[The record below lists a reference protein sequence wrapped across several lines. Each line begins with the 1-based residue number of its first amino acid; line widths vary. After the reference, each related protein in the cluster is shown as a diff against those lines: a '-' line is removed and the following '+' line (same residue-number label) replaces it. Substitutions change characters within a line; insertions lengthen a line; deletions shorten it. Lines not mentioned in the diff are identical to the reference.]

1 MSHRAFNNRDMR
13 ELIAAKNTA
22 IEALRAEVAELQAE
36 NQLLR
41 VALDKA
47 LEVAIMRPI
56 EAMLARTFPA
66 ADD

>member
-1 MSHRAFNNRDMR
+1 MSRPFNNRSAR

-41 VALDKA
+41 AALDKA
-47 LEVAIMRPI
+47 LEVGVRRPI
-56 EAMLARTFPA
+56 EAVLARAFPPA
-66 ADD
+66 ED